1 MAKVAELQSGSGEA
15 EGLSIEQR
23 AESLNSLFTDQVVP
37 FLREINEAAVN
48 SQIDEQLFYQQT
60 LEHQNRGA
68 KAEIIR
74 QKYEQITREYQAQN
88 RQFEERH
95 TAIASEEA
103 AKREKICQNFDEHL
117 ETIKSQM
124 ASDVAQSQQENEL
137 IRKETDE
144 LETKYDELMKECTEK
159 MALMS

>member
-1 MAKVAELQSGSGEA
+1 M
-15 EGLSIEQR
+15 
-23 AESLNSLFTDQVVP
+23 NNLFTEEVVP
-37 FLREINEAAVN
+37 LLREINAASIT

-68 KAEIIR
+68 KAEVIR

-95 TAIASEEA
+95 TAIANEEA
-103 AKREKICQNFDEHL
+103 QKREKICLNFDEHL

-124 ASDVAQSQQENEL
+124 ASDVAQSQAENEL

-144 LETKYDELMKECTEK
+144 LEAKYAELKKECTEK
-159 MALMS
+159 MALMTQQLDEQDGKHEDIESTLST